1 MTSSYHFLQGFE
13 GFLSSKDAARKRL
26 QGFKAEDRLFSLSST
41 SSQAVMLCCDLSL
54 CVAGLSAYLE
64 AQACRDVTWSWATPI

>member
-1 MTSSYHFLQGFE
+1 MPLVFLSSSSAAAAVVVGQACKHQLLSSLQGFE

-41 SSQAVMLCCDLSL
+41 SSQAVM
-54 CVAGLSAYLE
+54 
-64 AQACRDVTWSWATPI
+64 P